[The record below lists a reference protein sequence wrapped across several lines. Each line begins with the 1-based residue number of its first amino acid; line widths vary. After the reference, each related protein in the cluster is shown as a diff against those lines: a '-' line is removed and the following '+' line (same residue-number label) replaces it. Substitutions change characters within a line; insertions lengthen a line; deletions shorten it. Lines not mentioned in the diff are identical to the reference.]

1 MFSKNSENNP
11 EGDFMDSKN
20 EAKTKSAA
28 GILLAVGG
36 CVAAAAA
43 ALAAS
48 AALIRGLGPIAGKF
62 AKGNIGEFAADVFGA
77 LKNAELRP
85 PLLPLA
91 ALAFYALLWYRFGT
105 GKKAG
110 NIAFAIILIPLTLI
124 LTVVLVWFTAVNG
137 IRFGDVAKS
146 LSGFAENG
154 LFDIL

>member
-1 MFSKNSENNP
+1 
-11 EGDFMDSKN
+11 MDTKN
-20 EAKTKSAA
+20 EAKTSRCKFATS
-28 GILLAVGG
+28 GIFVIIGG

-48 AALIRGLGPIAGKF
+48 AALIRGLGSIAGKF
-62 AKGNIGEFAADVFGA
+62 VKGDIGEFAADVFGA

-91 ALAFYALLWYRFGT
+91 ALAVYAFLWYRFGK

-110 NIAFAIILIPLTLI
+110 MIIFALFLIPLTLI
-124 LTVVLVWFTAVNG
+124 LTAALIWFTSVNG
-137 IRFGDVAKS
+137 IRFDDVAKS
-146 LSGFAENG
+146 LAGFAKNG